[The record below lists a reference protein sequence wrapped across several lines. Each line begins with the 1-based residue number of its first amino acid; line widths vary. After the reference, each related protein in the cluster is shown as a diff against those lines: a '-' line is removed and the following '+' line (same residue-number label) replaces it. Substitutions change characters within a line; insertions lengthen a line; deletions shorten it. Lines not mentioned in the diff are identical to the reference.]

1 MCIYIDVCMGCI
13 YAHIYLTNTYQVW
26 YTCIDIFYI
35 YQMFMQYIYMYQ
47 IYVKCIYVYKYLNI
61 DAYNI
66 LYKIYACVDM
76 YVYMCVDIYLFV
88 YTHTKSCYK

>member
-1 MCIYIDVCMGCI
+1 
-13 YAHIYLTNTYQVW
+13 
-26 YTCIDIFYI
+26 
-35 YQMFMQYIYMYQ
+35 MFMQYIYMYQ

-76 YVYMCVDIYLFV
+76 YMYMCVDIYLFV

>member
-1 MCIYIDVCMGCI
+1 
-13 YAHIYLTNTYQVW
+13 
-26 YTCIDIFYI
+26 
-35 YQMFMQYIYMYQ
+35 MQYIYMYQ

-76 YVYMCVDIYLFV
+76 YMCVDIYL
-88 YTHTKSCYK
+88 YTHTQSLVISKVWV